1 MGILRLA
8 MQRTPGMNDVEFLE
22 SVSSLT
28 AKGKQFALA
37 TVVKTEGSTL
47 AKPGFKVVID
57 DEGNVVSG
65 TLGGGCPEEPIV
77 ELALEAIKRKT
88 PKLVRVHLVD
98 AGKSLSEACAT
109 TKSDQDELYV
119 ETNCGGNMEIF
130 IDPYTKRDR
139 LVLISDGGRDEVANW
154 VAALAGQLGFEVHA
168 VDPTGMIEGADVV
181 HQIDDLS
188 RFEFKPDDYVVAVTR
203 GRLDVPALEALSKAK
218 CRFVGLMASKQRI
231 NDDFAKLRARGVS
244 DEFLSSVHAPVGAD
258 IGGMTPQEIALSILA
273 DVVAVKRGKHVPHK
287 T

>member
-1 MGILRLA
+1 MA

-22 SVSSLT
+22 SVVSLT

-65 TLGGGCPEEPIV
+65 TLGGGCPEGPIV

-88 PKLVRVHLVD
+88 PRLVRVHLVD

-181 HQIDDLS
+181 HQINDLS

-203 GRLDVPALEALSKAK
+203 GRLDVPALEALSKAG

-287 T
+287 V